1 MTIEQRARDI
11 LGLGNLEPEPR
22 YLSAR
27 IENLWRAEG
36 FADVVPFNGSI
47 FVPLGPQ
54 VDMGLLRESLMTVL
68 KRHEVLHSRLAL
80 KDGRSILVATDVKEP
95 DLRVTDV
102 SKRVIAAHREGG
114 EPSALSEFV
123 ETPVHLLAEP
133 GFRSRLFRDEDGNL
147 ALGLMLHHYFGDG
160 WSSQVLRREI
170 TTTLVALGEGKTP
183 VFAQAAQYAD
193 FALAQ
198 RQVLSASLDKQL
210 GYWRGRLEKA
220 QPCRLPYDHVRD
232 TNQRGRLYVSIG
244 EGVSS
249 RLATL
254 AQEKRVS
261 VFVIYLAALHLL
273 LARWCGEKHA
283 ITAVNTADRVKPQ
296 FFNTVGY
303 LIASVPIYTEMNDG
317 WRVGDLLSSVAKNFY
332 DAYAHRDLAYDLY
345 DRICEPPQPFCTT
358 LFNFIP
364 LQEKLSAAKSQS
376 AALPPAGIFTGPPIQ
391 RVRVHREIYFCL
403 VEMPR
408 GMVGKVYY
416 NLDFFTQETFEILV
430 TEFGRILGRIAAE
443 PDGPVRDILDMGWA

>member
-1 MTIEQRARDI
+1 
-11 LGLGNLEPEPR
+11 PR

-47 FVPLGPQ
+47 FVPLGSQ
-54 VDMGLLRESLMTVL
+54 VDMGLLRESLMTVRN
-68 KRHEVLHSRLAL
+68 RHEVLHSRLAL
-80 KDGRSILVATDVKEP
+80 KDGRPVLAAADALEP
-95 DLRVTDV
+95 DLRITNV

-114 EPSALSEFV
+114 EPSALSEFIDA
-123 ETPVHLLAEP
+123 PVHLLSES

-170 TTTLVALGEGKTP
+170 TTTLAALADGKTP

-198 RQVLSASLDKQL
+198 RQVLAASLDKQL
-210 GYWRGRLEKA
+210 NYWRGRLERA
-220 QPCRLPYDHVRD
+220 APRQLPYDHVRD
-232 TNQRGRLYVSIG
+232 TNRMGRLYFGIAEEVT
-244 EGVSS
+244 S
-249 RLATL
+249 RLAEI
-254 AQEKRVS
+254 AQAKRVS
-261 VFVIYLAALHLL
+261 VFVIYLSALHLL
-273 LARWCGEKHA
+273 LARWCGEKRA

-303 LIASVPIYTEMNDG
+303 LIASVPIYTEMGDG

-364 LQEKLSAAKSQS
+364 LQEKLSAAK
-376 AALPPAGIFTGPPIQ
+376 
-391 RVRVHREIYFCL
+391 
-403 VEMPR
+403 
-408 GMVGKVYY
+408 
-416 NLDFFTQETFEILV
+416 
-430 TEFGRILGRIAAE
+430 
-443 PDGPVRDILDMGWA
+443 